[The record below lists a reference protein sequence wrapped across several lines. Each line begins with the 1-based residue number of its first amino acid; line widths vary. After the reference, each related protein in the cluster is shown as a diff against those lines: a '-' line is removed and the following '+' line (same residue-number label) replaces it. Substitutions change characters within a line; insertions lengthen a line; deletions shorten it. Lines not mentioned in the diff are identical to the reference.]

1 MADEEEGNVLEYL
14 DNLQDEN
21 KKLKA
26 KNTEYEAHIS
36 NTSFQNQTDSNLI
49 QWQVNTDDILDMIE
63 HFLKGDVQVTENENT
78 FYTSPTK
85 ILRDEKGQIVKDKKG
100 EEIIVIDEDLIILN
114 SYGVNSLMHILGNYI
129 NRNTTLSFYDE
140 DRINEILADLGDEL
154 NKFIMCNYEKMGMT
168 TNFKKS
174 KYEIVVLTIL
184 HSMESAYRKALG
196 GQTMQE
202 INRNTNVIQSE
213 NLGQMRM
220 NTIPKRKF
228 NLLNPKTW

>member
-1 MADEEEGNVLEYL
+1 MVEGEVGDVSAYL
-14 DNLQDEN
+14 DGLQNEN
-21 KKLKA
+21 KKLRA
-26 KNTEYEAHIS
+26 KNTEYEAQIS
-36 NTSFQNQTDSNLI
+36 NTSFNNQGDPNLI

-63 HFLKGDVQVTENENT
+63 HFLKGDIQVTENENT
-78 FYTSPTK
+78 YYTSPTK
-85 ILRDEKGQIVKDKKG
+85 IVKGRNGKEKVVVDN
-100 EEIIVIDEDLIILN
+100 DLIILN

-154 NKFIMCNYEKMGMT
+154 NKFIMCNYEKMGMNT
-168 TNFKKS
+168 EFKKS

-220 NTIPKRKF
+220 PLMPKKKF
-228 NLLNPKTW
+228 NLFRPKTW